1 MITNSRTTPAH
12 FAFIA
17 VIRAT
22 NIVRGWA
29 SLEQKLGFIVGESW
43 SVLSTEMLRI
53 VKFVVLLP
61 LVDLFLLEML
71 FPFRIFI
78 ATLAHV
84 IVKNRSARLAL
95 STPLTIA
102 IGLGVTGGARLT
114 TITVSLLT
122 THATVLTVLAYFSIG
137 LVGAIDA
144 LAVKVVQMFLEL
156 LLGFEHRFISSPY
169 FNGVL

>member
-1 MITNSRTTPAH
+1 
-12 FAFIA
+12 
-17 VIRAT
+17 
-22 NIVRGWA
+22 
-29 SLEQKLGFIVGESW
+29 
-43 SVLSTEMLRI
+43 ML
-53 VKFVVLLP
+53 
-61 LVDLFLLEML
+61 
-71 FPFRIFI
+71 I

-84 IVKNRSARLAL
+84 IIKNRSARLAL